1 MQLGKFFVFVTIPQI
16 SQEEE
21 KGMETEVRSEPD
33 ENLSRGGLSQPAVIV
48 FFAENNALFAQF
60 AQTYANFLIYF
71 VNLHPCNVIFVRNC
85 ENLTQF
91 NSDKKGPNYWVLCI
105 YAVLL

>member
-48 FFAENNALFAQF
+48 FFAENNALPMKD
-60 AQTYANFLIYF
+60 FLKKYF
-71 VNLHPCNVIFVRNC
+71 
-85 ENLTQF
+85 
-91 NSDKKGPNYWVLCI
+91 
-105 YAVLL
+105 

>member
-33 ENLSRGGLSQPAVIV
+33 ENLSRGGLSQTAVIV
-48 FFAENNALFAQF
+48 FFCRKQRIADERF
-60 AQTYANFLIYF
+60 
-71 VNLHPCNVIFVRNC
+71 P
-85 ENLTQF
+85 
-91 NSDKKGPNYWVLCI
+91 
-105 YAVLL
+105 